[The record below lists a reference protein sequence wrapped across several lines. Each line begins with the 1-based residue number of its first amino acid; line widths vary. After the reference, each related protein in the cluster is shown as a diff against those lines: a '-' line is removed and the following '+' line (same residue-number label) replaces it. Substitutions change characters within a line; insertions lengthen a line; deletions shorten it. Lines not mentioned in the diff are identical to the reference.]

1 MPEWVWIPI
10 TVVGTGVII
19 AIVLMMWKRG
29 GTLGIGKNT
38 FVLHGDAKNPKNPL
52 AKALRYVPEN
62 IGQVT
67 SLVYS
72 GYLKIVKSKG
82 VEPAVM
88 TDIEDS
94 KFARSV
100 IRNATSLGNGSNS
113 VQKIIEN
120 DIANRDY
127 VGHDIE
133 QYVHDIVLPKVVDS
147 IRNTINSEYDTVA
160 RYAEHSDRQ
169 RIVTQAE
176 FVDMLSE
183 PRFQHDLAHAIL
195 PFYRFA
201 ARCLSDGCVDI

>member
-1 MPEWVWIPI
+1 MPDWVWIPI
-10 TVVGTGVII
+10 VIVGTGVIVAVT
-19 AIVLMMWKRG
+19 AIVAKRG

-38 FVLHGDAKNPKNPL
+38 FVLHGDEKAPKNPL
-52 AKALRYVPEN
+52 ARALRYVPEN

-67 SLVYS
+67 SLVYA

-82 VEPAVM
+82 VDPAVM
-88 TDIEDS
+88 TDLEDS
-94 KFARSV
+94 RFARAV

-127 VGHDIE
+127 VGHDVE
-133 QYVHDIVLPKVVDS
+133 QYVHDVVLPKVVDS
-147 IRNTINSEYDTVA
+147 MKNTINSEYDTVA

-176 FVDMLSE
+176 FVDLLAE
-183 PRFQHDLAHAIL
+183 PRFQHDLVHALL
-195 PFYRFA
+195 PFYKFA
-201 ARCLSDGCVDI
+201 ARCLSDGCMDA